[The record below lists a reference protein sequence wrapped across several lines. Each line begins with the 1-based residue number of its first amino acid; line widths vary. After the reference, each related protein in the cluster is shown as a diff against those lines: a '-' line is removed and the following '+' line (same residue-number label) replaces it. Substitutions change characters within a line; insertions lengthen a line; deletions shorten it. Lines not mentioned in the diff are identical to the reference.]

1 MKRKLNCQVLW
12 LVTREVQQYRRK
24 RRAKGK
30 REKNHGKKTR
40 RKGGWFMGRN
50 KICFLVGVD
59 LSFLGILVHHIHVK
73 STIGYCRKCHYGKM

>member
-12 LVTREVQQYRRK
+12 LVIRK
-24 RRAKGK
+24 YSSTEERGGK
-30 REKNHGKKTR
+30 REKNHEKKTR
-40 RKGGWFMGRN
+40 RKGGWFQGRN

-59 LSFLGILVHHIHVK
+59 LSFLGILDHHIHVK